1 MIIYKDCVTSSEMFC
16 DASPVR
22 KINDYVWEVIGGY
35 AVRKDDVNDAMFG
48 GNASAEGGD
57 DETADG
63 TIENKGIDVI
73 MDQRL
78 NEHAFQT
85 KKEYQNYLK
94 AYLKSVT
101 KYLESEGRGDEA
113 KKFKEEFPSAFGD
126 YLKNFKEYTFFTGSD
141 HWGGK
146 EGDEEGL
153 VVLQRWD
160 DCEKSDR
167 HPHGQAPIFVFIM
180 AGLIPEKC

>member
-1 MIIYKDCVTSSEMFC
+1 MVNCLASEMFC

-57 DETADG
+57 DEAADG

-94 AYLKSVT
+94 AYLK
-101 KYLESEGRGDEA
+101 R
-113 KKFKEEFPSAFGD
+113 F
-126 YLKNFKEYTFFTGSD
+126 
-141 HWGGK
+141 
-146 EGDEEGL
+146 
-153 VVLQRWD
+153 VV
-160 DCEKSDR
+160 
-167 HPHGQAPIFVFIM
+167 A
-180 AGLIPEKC
+180 EKCQMVNNIGIQSFFR

>member
-1 MIIYKDCVTSSEMFC
+1 MVNCLASEMFC

-94 AYLKSVT
+94 AYLKRFVVAEKMSNGEQYMNSIFFFG
-101 KYLESEGRGDEA
+101 KLKIG
-113 KKFKEEFPSAFGD
+113 FKLNP
-126 YLKNFKEYTFFTGSD
+126 
-141 HWGGK
+141 
-146 EGDEEGL
+146 
-153 VVLQRWD
+153 
-160 DCEKSDR
+160 
-167 HPHGQAPIFVFIM
+167 
-180 AGLIPEKC
+180 